1 MLNKITTGLLV
12 LLAVLVGGLGYYS
25 YTLNLKV
32 NSLAGQLTVFQ
43 TEQTSR
49 IDAISDDI
57 TAFREESL
65 ARIDSLSREINKNLT
80 RITALEDEIG
90 ETLTAIGTL
99 QDEIDRTAARVVTLE
114 NEIEETAILS
124 RSVLDASQV
133 YQNVSRTTV
142 RISDGVFP
150 IGSGFIM
157 DNEAHVLTA
166 YHVIDDLDEIY
177 VVLSDGRTYLAT
189 ETGSCAQ
196 SDIAVLTLE
205 GNPVIEPPALADSS
219 SVRIGQPVAA
229 IGNPL
234 DITRAITTGIVS
246 QTDQVAEIDYDAQT
260 RLVANLIQFDA
271 AVNYGNSGCLLA
283 NSNGEVIG
291 MVIAR
296 IEPERGDGI
305 YWAVSSNKLK
315 RVADAI
321 ISEGKFDYP
330 WLGVGIFGITPEM
343 VQTEDLDT
351 INGVIVGAVWDGSP
365 AENAGIEVDD
375 IITAING
382 VPTDSL
388 ADLVS
393 YLGEHLSAGDIATF
407 TVLRGGI
414 ELELSLEIGIRP
426 LL

>member
-1 MLNKITTGLLV
+1 MLNKITIGLLV

-25 YTLNLKV
+25 YTLNLEV
-32 NSLAGQLTVFQ
+32 NSLTGQLTAFQ
-43 TEQTSR
+43 MEQIYR

-57 TAFREESL
+57 TTFREESL
-65 ARIDSLSREINKNLT
+65 TKIDGLSSEVNENLT
-80 RITALEDEIG
+80 RIADLEDEIG
-90 ETLTAIGTL
+90 ETLTAVGTL
-99 QDEIDRTAARVVTLE
+99 EDEIDRTTARIVTLE
-114 NEIEETAILS
+114 NEIEETTALS

-133 YQNVSRTTV
+133 YQDVSRATV
-142 RISDGVFP
+142 RITDGVRP
-150 IGSGFIM
+150 IGSGFIL

-166 YHVIDDLDEIY
+166 YHVIENLDEIY

-189 ETGSCAQ
+189 ETGSSAQ
-196 SDIAVLTLE
+196 SDIAVLALE
-205 GNPVIEPPALADSS
+205 GNPAIEPLVLADSS

-234 DITRAITTGIVS
+234 DITKAITTGIVS
-246 QTDQVAEIDYDAQT
+246 QTDQVIYDTQT

-271 AVNYGNSGCLLA
+271 AVNYGNSGGLLV
-283 NSNGEVIG
+283 NSDGEVIG

-330 WLGVGIFGITPEM
+330 WLGVGIFDITPEM

-351 INGVIVGAVWDGSP
+351 INGVIVGTVWDGSP
-365 AENAGIEVDD
+365 AEDAGIEVDD
-375 IITAING
+375 IIMAING

-388 ADLVS
+388 ASLVS

-414 ELELSLEIGIRP
+414 LVELSLEIGIRP

>member
-25 YTLNLKV
+25 YTLNLEV
-32 NSLAGQLTVFQ
+32 NSLAGQLTAFQ

-49 IDAISDDI
+49 INAISDDI
-57 TAFREESL
+57 TTFREESL
-65 ARIDSLSREINKNLT
+65 ARIDGLSREINENLT
-80 RITALEDEIG
+80 RIDALEDEIG

-99 QDEIDRTAARVVTLE
+99 EGEINRTAARVVTLE
-114 NEIEETAILS
+114 SEIEETAAFS

-133 YQNVSRTTV
+133 YQNISQVTVS
-142 RISDGVFP
+142 ISNGVFSK
-150 IGSGFIM
+150 GSGFIL

-166 YHVIDDLDEIY
+166 YHVIEDLDEIY
-177 VVLSDGRTYLAT
+177 VVLADGRTYLAT
-189 ETGSCAQ
+189 ETGSSVQ
-196 SDIAVLTLE
+196 SDIAILTLE
-205 GNPVIEPPALADSS
+205 RNPAIEPPVLADSS

-246 QTDQVAEIDYDAQT
+246 QTDQVAEIET

-271 AVNYGNSGCLLA
+271 AVNYGNSGCLLV
-283 NSNGEVIG
+283 NSDGEVVG

-296 IEPERGDGI
+296 IEPETGDGI

-330 WLGVGIFGITPEM
+330 WLGVGIANITPEM
-343 VQTEDLDT
+343 VQTEDLGT
-351 INGVIVGAVWDGSP
+351 INGVIVGTVWDKSP
-365 AENAGIEVDD
+365 AEDAGIEVDD
-375 IITAING
+375 IIIAVNG

-388 ADLVS
+388 ASLVS
-393 YLGEHLSAGDIATF
+393 YLGEHLSVGDIATF

-414 ELELSLEIGIRP
+414 EVELSLEIGIRP

>member
-1 MLNKITTGLLV
+1 MLSKITAGLLV

-25 YTLNLKV
+25 YTLNLEV
-32 NSLAGQLTVFQ
+32 NSLAGQLTAFQ

-49 IDAISDDI
+49 IDAIGDDI
-57 TAFREESL
+57 TTFREESL
-65 ARIDSLSREINKNLT
+65 ARIDGLSREINENLT
-80 RITALEDEIG
+80 RIAALEGEIG
-90 ETLTAIGTL
+90 EALTAVSTL
-99 QDEIDRTAARVVTLE
+99 EGELDRTAARVVTLE
-114 NEIEETAILS
+114 SEIEETAALS
-124 RSVLDASQV
+124 RSVIDASQV
-133 YQNVSRTTV
+133 YQNVSRVTV
-142 RISDGVFP
+142 QISDGVFP

-177 VVLSDGRTYLAT
+177 VVLSDGRAYLAT
-189 ETGSCAQ
+189 KTGSCPQ

-205 GNPVIEPPALADSS
+205 SNPAIEPPVLADSS
-219 SVRIGQPVAA
+219 SVRIGQPVAT

-246 QTDQVAEIDYDAQT
+246 QTDQVAEIDYNAQT

-271 AVNYGNSGCLLA
+271 AVNYGNSGCLLV
-283 NSNGEVIG
+283 NSDGEIIG

-296 IEPERGDGI
+296 IEPEIGDGI

-330 WLGVGIFGITPEM
+330 WLGVGIFDITPEM

-351 INGVIVGAVWDGSP
+351 VNGVIVATVWDMSP
-365 AENAGIEVDD
+365 AEDAGIEVDD
-375 IITAING
+375 IIIAVNG

-414 ELELSLEIGIRP
+414 EVELSLEIGIRP